1 MRESRIRRVRRRR
14 WAEPGLQWGSS
25 RNTESMGLP
34 SSVNWHVKKLGARI
48 STAAGLAVVLYFAGC
63 SRKAAPPAPQAR
75 SAQQYHVRGIVVASD
90 AKTGEVTLDA
100 EAIPGYMAA
109 MTMPYQ
115 LRQPEIASELH
126 RGDTITATMTPEG
139 GNDVLDEIV
148 VVAQARPDYK
158 PAETY
163 NDLEPGEAI
172 PDFRFLNQSGKWIT
186 VQQFRG
192 KVLLMTFIYTRCPL
206 PNFCVRMSR
215 NFAEID
221 KEIEKDAALTAKTH
235 LLSVSFDP
243 AYDTPKVL
251 RSYGGAY
258 TGRYTQETFGHWDF
272 AAPAEKDLPK
282 VLEFFDVGATPETPQ
297 TITHSLSTVVIA
309 PDGKLYKWYPG
320 NDWTIEQV
328 MADVRK
334 LAG

>member
-1 MRESRIRRVRRRR
+1 MQTTS
-14 WAEPGLQWGSS
+14 GQ
-25 RNTESMGLP
+25 
-34 SSVNWHVKKLGARI
+34 H
-48 STAAGLAVVLYFAGC
+48 
-63 SRKAAPPAPQAR
+63 
-75 SAQQYHVRGIVVASD
+75 YHVRGIVVASD
-90 AKTGEVTLDA
+90 VKTGEVTLDA
-100 EAIPGYMAA
+100 EAIPGYMPA

-115 LRQPEIASELH
+115 LKQPEIASELH
-126 RGDTITATMTPEG
+126 RGDTITATMTPES

-148 VVAQARPDYK
+148 VVAQAQPDYK
-158 PAETY
+158 PAVTF

-172 PDFRFLNQSGKWIT
+172 PDFRFLNQSGRWIS
-186 VQQFRG
+186 VGQFRG

-221 KEIEKDAALTAKTH
+221 KELEKDPTLAAKTH

-243 AYDTPKVL
+243 QYDTPKVL

-258 TGRYTQETFGHWDF
+258 TGKFTQETFAHWDF

-282 VLEFFDVGATPETPQ
+282 VLQFFDIGATPETPQ

-309 PDGKLYKWYPG
+309 PDGKLDKWYPG
-320 NDWTIEQV
+320 NEWTVAQV

-334 LAG
+334 LTG